1 MDNLSQLSRKTL
13 LKLYRKESMTRS
25 EISAALGCTD
35 FSQPNVNLSQLIA
48 KGYIK
53 TKKTGTSDG
62 EGGLRDETVL
72 ISYFITESGKTAVEA
87 YRRKLIKWG
96 IGTVIAFAGS
106 LAALLTVLLGIL

>member
-1 MDNLSQLSRKTL
+1 
-13 LKLYRKESMTRS
+13 MTRF

-35 FSQPNVNLSQLIA
+35 FSQPNSNLSQLIA

-53 TKKTGTSDG
+53 AKKTGTSDG

-96 IGTVIAFAGS
+96 IGLAVSFLSAI
-106 LAALLTVLLGIL
+106 AALLTVLLGIL